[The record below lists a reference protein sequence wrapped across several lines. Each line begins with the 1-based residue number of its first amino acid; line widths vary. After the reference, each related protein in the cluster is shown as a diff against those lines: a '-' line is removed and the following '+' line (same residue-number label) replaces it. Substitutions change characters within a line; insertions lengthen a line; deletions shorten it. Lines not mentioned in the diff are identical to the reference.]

1 MACSRH
7 SIVRPVEGLI
17 ERKLE
22 RKTRAHDGLGNIEEG
37 LIVGLARRA
46 RNSTDDGSQKVQCSS
61 CHLRAGCLPAG
72 LSRKELEQIDNRLVS
87 GRRKVASGQA
97 LFRAGDRFD
106 AVFVVWTGFF
116 KTILSSTQG
125 CEQVMGFQ
133 MAGELIGLGGIDTGR
148 HEVDAVALENS
159 QVCVVPFT
167 ELEALGREVPR
178 LQRQLHRIMSHQIAF
193 NHNVMLLL
201 GSMYAEER
209 VAAFLLD
216 LTHRLQARGYSAST
230 VLLRM
235 SREEIGSFLGLTLET
250 VSRTLSKLQSSGQLS
265 VRQRQI
271 RINDPAALQQL
282 IDRAQVRRE

>member
-1 MACSRH
+1 M
-7 SIVRPVEGLI
+7 
-17 ERKLE
+17 
-22 RKTRAHDGLGNIEEG
+22 
-37 LIVGLARRA
+37 
-46 RNSTDDGSQKVQCSS
+46 
-61 CHLRAGCLPAG
+61 
-72 LSRKELEQIDNRLVS
+72 
-87 GRRKVASGQA
+87 
-97 LFRAGDRFD
+97 LFR
-106 AVFVVWTGFF
+106 
-116 KTILSSTQG
+116 S
-125 CEQVMGFQ
+125 
-133 MAGELIGLGGIDTGR
+133 
-148 HEVDAVALENS
+148 EVDAVALENS

-250 VSRTLSKLQSSGQLS
+250 VSRALSKLQSSGQLS
-265 VRQRQI
+265 VQQRQI